1 MFVVDTKFFSF
12 ALMTSQILGDN
23 WLKVYTISL
32 ISNLIDFSGDNRIII
47 NIFYFIIT
55 ISTEIFICSYISN
68 IQKVHLLSLVSL
80 VLFIIILIYIIIQGI
95 SSAIVESSDKF
106 NYDILAL

>member
-12 ALMTSQILGDN
+12 ALMTSQILGNN

-68 IQKVHLLSLVSL
+68 IQKVHLLSLV
-80 VLFIIILIYIIIQGI
+80 LFIIILIYIIIQGI

>member
-1 MFVVDTKFFSF
+1 MSIEINY
-12 ALMTSQILGDN
+12 LSEI
-23 WLKVYTISL
+23 YSL